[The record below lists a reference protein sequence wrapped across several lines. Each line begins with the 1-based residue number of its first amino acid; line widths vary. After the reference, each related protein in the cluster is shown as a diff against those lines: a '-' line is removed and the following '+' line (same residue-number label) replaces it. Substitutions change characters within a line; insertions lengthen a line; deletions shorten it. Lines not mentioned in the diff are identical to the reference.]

1 MAEPGWVR
9 HALRVGR
16 FEFRRS
22 VRELWRDKARFA
34 LTALGVVL
42 PSVVVAGVLVLLGDA
57 IRGVEPMPMPD
68 GIRGT
73 VALFWLFA
81 VFLVAQRVASA
92 RPRPDAEALL
102 LTTVSARSVAAGL
115 ALAETLRILAYF
127 GLPTLV
133 VTGASVALLGSPASV
148 VAVPAAVVLF
158 AATVVVAGSAVGY
171 AAAWLVATS
180 LFVARHKTALG
191 SVASLAAMGGY
202 FLFLYPGLVGLS
214 GASLAW
220 LPVGWVADLAV
231 VGTPLV
237 GSTTRLAGVLLVS
250 AVVLLG
256 GGALVDRETTALW
269 FTDPVSV
276 DADESGAAD
285 ERSSVDATPGAAG
298 EQSPAASGRD
308 ALADAVEPLAVP
320 RSLVSEPVRRVAEWV
335 LLRTRRDPNRL
346 TFLLIPAMA
355 FGSPVVSTAV
365 QSGST
370 GALLAPLCAVVLPW
384 FAGSLF
390 AMNPLGDEGRVL
402 PVTLTAVSGRAYVR
416 GLLVPG
422 LLVGL
427 PVVVVAAAV
436 AGLLSPYS
444 PAERVGLVAL
454 GAYLTCV
461 AVAVTPAVGMALPRF
476 SAISVGQSREVLP
489 PRMSAVAVH
498 AALTVLPG
506 GLLAGLV
513 VAPAAIRMVF
523 AGAFGFAP
531 ALALRLLAASD
542 EGTLAETA
550 AWFADVGE
558 AVGSV
563 GIAELQVVL
572 GGGLLVGGVAAA
584 GLLYRYAVGRFDRYV
599 PP

>member
-1 MAEPGWVR
+1 MAESGWVR
-9 HALRVGR
+9 HALRVGG

-22 VRELWRDKARFA
+22 VRGLWRDKARFA
-34 LTALGVVL
+34 LTALGVAF
-42 PSVVVAGVLVLLGDA
+42 PSVLFAGLLVLFGDA
-57 IRGVEPMPMPD
+57 IRGVESTPVPD
-68 GIRGT
+68 QIRGT

-92 RPRPDAEALL
+92 RPRPDAESLL
-102 LTTVSARSVAAGL
+102 LTTVSSRSVAGGL
-115 ALAETLRILAYF
+115 ALAETFRILTYL

-133 VTGASVALLGSPASV
+133 LTGASVVLLGSPASV

-158 AATVVVAGSAVGY
+158 ATTAVVAGSAVGY

-180 LFVARHKTALG
+180 RFVARHKTVLG

-202 FLFLYPGLVGLS
+202 FLFLYPELAGLS

-220 LPVGWVADLAV
+220 LPVGWFADLAV
-231 VGTPLV
+231 VGTPFV
-237 GSTTRLAGVLLVS
+237 GSASRLAGVLLAS

-256 GGALVDRETTALW
+256 GGALVDRETAALW

-276 DADESGAAD
+276 DADESGATGQ
-285 ERSSVDATPGAAG
+285 SSGVG
-298 EQSPAASGRD
+298 AASGARDEQAPKAAKRD

-320 RSLVSEPVRRVAEWV
+320 RSLVPDPVRRVAEWV

-346 TFLLIPAMA
+346 TFLLIPVVAV
-355 FGSPVVSTAV
+355 GSPVVSTAV
-365 QSGST
+365 QSGSVA
-370 GALLAPLCAVVLPW
+370 ALLAPLLAVALPW

-390 AMNPLGDEGRVL
+390 AMNPFGDEGRVL

-416 GLLVPG
+416 GLMVPG

-427 PVVVVAAAV
+427 PVAVLATAV
-436 AGLLSPYS
+436 AGFVSPYS
-444 PAERVGLVAL
+444 LAERAGLVAL

-461 AVAVTPAVGMALPRF
+461 SVAITPAVGMVLPRF
-476 SAISVGQSREVLP
+476 SAISVGQSKDVLP

-498 AALTVLPG
+498 AALIVVPG

-513 VAPAAIRMVF
+513 VAPGGVRTVLAGLFGALPAVLLELLAGSD
-523 AGAFGFAP
+523 AGA
-531 ALALRLLAASD
+531 LAGAS
-542 EGTLAETA
+542 
-550 AWFADVGE
+550 AWFGDVGE
-558 AVGSV
+558 AIGSV
-563 GIAELQVVL
+563 GLAELRAL
-572 GGGLLVGGVAAA
+572 GAGLLVAGVAVA
-584 GLLYRYAVGRFDRYV
+584 GLLYRYAIRRFDGYT